1 MKLLQVVSKSK
12 YCSQVKKKKKV
23 LKSFVANGFET
34 ESNES
39 ARRVAPDHH
48 SVEQR
53 EAATQPEQMAPD
65 ARPPHR
71 DGRQEEGER
80 PPLLR
85 ALSDSM
91 TKCCSGSL
99 SAPAPASPGLP
110 LFDPSSSFISPSIL
124 SSYARHPRRSVQR
137 FASIS
142 VKLSPS
148 LSPARSVVLS
158 LIISGLPRVKFYSAS
173 RRPRQSTRCP
183 AARGPDN
190 TQPALTG
197 AVFVFLFPPP
207 HPTHRPPVGSYL
219 TLP

>member
-1 MKLLQVVSKSK
+1 MMQYLCCFSSTPHIISFTAVFRGQSRPGVHGCHPRRLPVGLSVSTNHEAASGGLEVKILLAG
-12 YCSQVKKKKKV
+12 KKNKIKKNV
-23 LKSFVANGFET
+23 LKSFVANRFET
-34 ESNES
+34 QSNES

-99 SAPAPASPGLP
+99 SV
-110 LFDPSSSFISPSIL
+110 PS
-124 SSYARHPRRSVQR
+124 RPRRPRRPRGS
-137 FASIS
+137 
-142 VKLSPS
+142 
-148 LSPARSVVLS
+148 LS
-158 LIISGLPRVKFYSAS
+158 LILLHHLYLRLFSPRTSDIPDDPCSVLLP
-173 RRPRQSTRCP
+173 
-183 AARGPDN
+183 
-190 TQPALTG
+190 
-197 AVFVFLFPPP
+197 
-207 HPTHRPPVGSYL
+207 
-219 TLP
+219 